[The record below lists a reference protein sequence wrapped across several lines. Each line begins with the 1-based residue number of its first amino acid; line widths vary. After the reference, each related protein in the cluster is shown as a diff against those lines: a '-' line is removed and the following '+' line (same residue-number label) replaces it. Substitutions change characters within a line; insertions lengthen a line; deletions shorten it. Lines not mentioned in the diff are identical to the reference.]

1 MSPLAAALMN
11 SRIEHSMSRFRAA
24 ECAGVSE
31 RTWRSY
37 EQGQRRPRRS
47 VVRNFYDRSGI
58 PMPPDTAK
66 LLRAAQTAR
75 VLSITSLKG
84 GVGKSPITVDVAAC
98 LVERGSTVAVITHD
112 CCFEDGVS
120 NGARP
125 KAGSLVAGVDFF
137 GYADVFF
144 CLAEKESFAKRLRH
158 IVDHGSSMDRSGLE
172 FETGGTL
179 GSMVERIGSSR
190 MFKDIKAN
198 YDYVLLDLNLKVDL
212 IRAHSDLVAII
223 IDSACP
229 QSVDSAQR
237 LNLRLLESKGGRRTP
252 RCFGLVTRND
262 VGGRSRELEEYCGGL
277 EIPPELAEGL
287 EARRFVSSKFRES
300 ILSDIKSLPLTRLM
314 THLTN
319 AHEIVIDKYNDD
331 QPFMEGFS
339 YFDSILDISP
349 DSHAADEIR
358 RLATELVDFRL

>member
-24 ECAGVSE
+24 NCAGVSE

-37 EQGQRRPRRS
+37 EQGQRSPRKS

-58 PMPPDTAK
+58 SMPPNIAQ
-66 LLRAAQTAR
+66 LLRIARTAR

-98 LVERGSTVAVITHD
+98 LVERGSNVAVITHD

-120 NGARP
+120 NGAHP

-190 MFKDIKAN
+190 MFKDIKAD
-198 YDYVLLDLNLKVDL
+198 YEYVLLDLNLKVDL
-212 IRAHSDLVAII
+212 IRTNSDLVAII
-223 IDSACP
+223 IDSGCP

-237 LNLRLLESKGGRRTP
+237 LNMRLLKSKGGRRTP

-262 VGGRSRELEEYCGGL
+262 VGGRSRELEEFCEGL

-287 EARRFVSSKFRES
+287 EARRFASSTFRER

-319 AHEIVIDKYNDD
+319 AHEIVIDKYNND

-339 YFDSILDISP
+339 YFDSVLDISP

-358 RLATELVDFRL
+358 RLTTELVDLRL